1 MTVSLE
7 HVLTTDV
14 GPAARAVTAVAVAE
28 LDRHADAVAGV
39 PPLPGTPEWEAEQGT
54 DIPARRET
62 AWQLV
67 AFRIALGAGLDPLP
81 NLLGLRVAGVSWATI
96 GRAAGITRQSAH
108 ERWALRVAAVHQGEW
123 PTM

>member
-1 MTVSLE
+1 MTISLE
-7 HVLTTDV
+7 PVLTTDV

-54 DIPARRET
+54 DLPARRET
-62 AWQLV
+62 AWQLA
-67 AFRIALGAGLDPLP
+67 AFRIALAAGLDPLP

-108 ERWALRVAAVHQGEW
+108 ERWAGRMAAVHQGQW
-123 PTM
+123 TGM